1 MDRIVFVGIVLVFAC
16 GFLLLLKGAMWQGW
30 LGWRLSG
37 REALLLGAG
46 KWGRRFSARFVMGLP
61 PVTAVKNMLRQNKA
75 QKVDR
80 EIFESIIFLRNLV
93 AIEEGRQTSTDY
105 ILQRLAE
112 HEGLLKKPY
121 IRMLSLLRMN
131 KKQEALEAFA
141 SEAGTDAGKDFAR
154 LLIRWD
160 EINPCQ
166 LMEILISHEKNIKE
180 LRITHLKR
188 KDEIVSDLI
197 YLPVVL
203 NVFIIFINFIYVGYF
218 INQRELL
225 EMFV

>member
-1 MDRIVFVGIVLVFAC
+1 MDRIVFMGIVFVFAC
-16 GFLLLLKGAMWQGW
+16 GLLLLRSAMWQGW
-30 LGWRLSG
+30 LGWRLRG
-37 REALLLGAG
+37 REAFLLRARTRGQ
-46 KWGRRFSARFVMGLP
+46 RFSARFVMGLP
-61 PVTAVKNMLRQNKA
+61 PVVAIKSMLRQNKA

-80 EIFESIIFLRNLV
+80 EVFESIIFLRNLV

-112 HEGLLKKPY
+112 HDGLLKKPY
-121 IRMLSLLRMN
+121 VRMLSLLRMN

-141 SEAGTDAGKDFAR
+141 SETGTDAGKDFAR

-160 EINPCQ
+160 EINPRQ

-180 LRITHLKR
+180 LRITYLKR
-188 KDEIVSDLI
+188 KDEIISDLI